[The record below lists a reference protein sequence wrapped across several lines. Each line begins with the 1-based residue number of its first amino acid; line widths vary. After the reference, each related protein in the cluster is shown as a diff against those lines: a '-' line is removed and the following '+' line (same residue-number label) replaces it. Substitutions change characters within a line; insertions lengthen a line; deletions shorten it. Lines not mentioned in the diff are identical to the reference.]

1 MSVPSDGLQK
11 SFTAQ
16 EVDAWLLAA
25 TEKHAELQR
34 QEAFA
39 DISDLIREAFE
50 EVRVISASLR
60 EGSQGV
66 RGESAE
72 LRTHSARLR
81 ERSITLMERMAQF
94 APPSPEE
101 VQKAEREFL
110 ECFQNGHKQEEEDAK
125 SELLVTQSSPLP

>member
-11 SFTAQ
+11 SFTSQ

-39 DISDLIREAFE
+39 DISELLQEAFE

-60 EGSQGV
+60 EGSQVV
-66 RGESAE
+66 RGESAG
-72 LRTHSARLR
+72 LLAHSAQLR
-81 ERSITLMERMAQF
+81 KRGTTLMERMAQF

-101 VQKAEREFL
+101 VQKAEKRFL
-110 ECFQNGHKQEEEDAK
+110 ECFQNGHKQGDEDGK
-125 SELLVTQSSPLP
+125 S